1 MAFAL
6 PPLHPVVRNG
16 LRIWLAATLA
26 SSILLWAGL
35 ESVVTVGLIFA
46 VLFVNENDLTPAS
59 SIGQVIAGAL
69 IGVLTAQVL
78 HELSTS
84 WVMLG
89 LALLLSG
96 ALVRSL
102 GMLKGLSTSL
112 MGCWALDL
120 MHPGNQVDWSVVLD
134 LTFAAIVGILMAQLA
149 TWAVWPRRPLQQFPA
164 LEAGLARELAQQIAA
179 VQQWLRAGG
188 PPPPPLRSQ
197 ALLPRIQQLQHLP
210 AQPPGQGRRSPSAR
224 LVRRWAQAGSLW
236 NQLLRQWLVLE
247 RLLQQLP
254 APLPSSAQASGGDGL
269 LLHSLEELAQA
280 LGHQIAPRA
289 GGSGG
294 SAPQAW
300 LEHAS
305 ALGAAKPLML
315 AIGQQ
320 DNALQGLLRSRGL
333 LQAAIADLAA
343 ANP

>member
-1 MAFAL
+1 
-6 PPLHPVVRNG
+6 
-16 LRIWLAATLA
+16 
-26 SSILLWAGL
+26 
-35 ESVVTVGLIFA
+35 
-46 VLFVNENDLTPAS
+46 
-59 SIGQVIAGAL
+59 
-69 IGVLTAQVL
+69 
-78 HELSTS
+78 
-84 WVMLG
+84 MLG
-89 LALLLSG
+89 L

-134 LTFAAIVGILMAQLA
+134 LAFAAIVGILMAQLA

-210 AQPPGQGRRSPSAR
+210 AQLPGQGRRSPSAR

>member
-89 LALLLSG
+89 LTLLISG

-102 GMLKGLSTSL
+102 GMLNGLSTSL

-120 MHPGNQVDWSVVLD
+120 MHPGKQVDWSVVLD
-134 LTFAAIVGILMAQLA
+134 LAFAAIVGILMAQLA

-164 LEAGLARELAQQIAA
+164 LEAGLARELAQQIAS

-188 PPPPPLRSQ
+188 PRRRRCAPGPCSRGSSRCSNGWGSPRARGVTAPPP
-197 ALLPRIQQLQHLP
+197 AWCAVGPRP
-210 AQPPGQGRRSPSAR
+210 A
-224 LVRRWAQAGSLW
+224 
-236 NQLLRQWLVLE
+236 
-247 RLLQQLP
+247 
-254 APLPSSAQASGGDGL
+254 ASGTSCCASGWC
-269 LLHSLEELAQA
+269 SSVCCCNC
-280 LGHQIAPRA
+280 PR
-289 GGSGG
+289 
-294 SAPQAW
+294 PY
-300 LEHAS
+300 
-305 ALGAAKPLML
+305 
-315 AIGQQ
+315 
-320 DNALQGLLRSRGL
+320 RRRRRR
-333 LQAAIADLAA
+333 AA
-343 ANP
+343 ATACCSTTWTS

>member
-134 LTFAAIVGILMAQLA
+134 LTFAAIVA
-149 TWAVWPRRPLQQFPA
+149 PRPRGPP
-164 LEAGLARELAQQIAA
+164 GP
-179 VQQWLRAGG
+179 GG
-188 PPPPPLRSQ
+188 PR
-197 ALLPRIQQLQHLP
+197 
-210 AQPPGQGRRSPSAR
+210 
-224 LVRRWAQAGSLW
+224 
-236 NQLLRQWLVLE
+236 
-247 RLLQQLP
+247 
-254 APLPSSAQASGGDGL
+254 
-269 LLHSLEELAQA
+269 
-280 LGHQIAPRA
+280 APRSRYPPREPA
-289 GGSGG
+289 
-294 SAPQAW
+294 AP
-300 LEHAS
+300 
-305 ALGAAKPLML
+305 
-315 AIGQQ
+315 
-320 DNALQGLLRSRGL
+320 RG
-333 LQAAIADLAA
+333 
-343 ANP
+343 